1 VAPGALRQILEQKPF
16 RPVRVFTGD
25 GSVFD
30 IKSREFCFL
39 SPKGRTLV
47 VFGGEGQN
55 DDNDEDFRLVDVFLI
70 TKLETEGRSAGFTFA
85 PEQKG
90 DQPA

>member
-1 VAPGALRQILEQKPF
+1 MAPGALRQILEQKPF

-70 TKLETEGRSAGFTFA
+70 TKLETEGRSAGFKFA